1 MHRPPGGREG
11 PKMSM
16 QPVSEDQV
24 ERDFNAIGEL
34 RRIAWQRNT
43 SDVMALIERLRV
55 QMIVEDMP
63 RRRRRLIRALI
74 DYFEEVLD
82 ERFETE
88 GGHDR
93 RAARKSALEYV
104 RDIIKGIDE

>member
-1 MHRPPGGREG
+1 
-11 PKMSM
+11 MSM
-16 QPVSEDQV
+16 APVNEGQV
-24 ERDFNAIGEL
+24 ERDFHTIGEI

-55 QMIVEDMP
+55 QLIVEDMP
-63 RRRRRLIRALI
+63 RRRRRLVRSLI

-82 ERFETE
+82 ERFESE

-93 RAARKSALEYV
+93 KSARKSALEYV